1 MASGAYDIVL
11 FDLGGVLVRLV
22 GVSQMQALS
31 GIERE
36 DELWRRWLSCPWVRS
51 FERGRCSPD
60 DFAAGVIDEW
70 DLDIPT
76 EVFLERFRGWPEEL
90 FDGAVDLVKEVA
102 EHCRVGCLSNTNELH
117 WDVLDSRWGL
127 ADHFEQ
133 LFLSH
138 RLDLVKPDREIF
150 AHVISVLGLA
160 PDRILFLDD
169 NATNVD
175 KARSVGL
182 AGARVR
188 GAGEA
193 RTALVEHGAAPQR
206 PSPLTAPGSFTGS
219 RAGTGS
225 RRPAAAGRPPASHD
239 TLAPEPN
246 ARTPGRR
253 TRSGHGS

>member
-31 GIERE
+31 GIEHE
-36 DELWRRWLSCPWVRS
+36 DELWRRWLRCPWVRS

-70 DLDIPT
+70 ELDIPT
-76 EVFLERFRGWPEEL
+76 EVFLDRFQGWPEGL
-90 FDGAVDLVKEVA
+90 FDGALDLVKEVA
-102 EHCRVGCLSNTNELH
+102 GHCRVGCLSNTNELH

-127 ADHFEQ
+127 AAHFEQ

-169 NATNVD
+169 NAANVD
-175 KARSVGL
+175 EARSVGL
-182 AGARVR
+182 AGALVR
-188 GAGEA
+188 GTGEA
-193 RTALVEHGAAPQR
+193 RTALVEHGV
-206 PSPLTAPGSFTGS
+206 L
-219 RAGTGS
+219 
-225 RRPAAAGRPPASHD
+225 
-239 TLAPEPN
+239 PN
-246 ARTPGRR
+246 ARPR
-253 TRSGHGS
+253 